1 MGLRHLLCAPHD
13 HPTVKAP
20 REEHMAD
27 PAWQNRALLKVLAF
41 LSAFAALVGLVTFA
55 MQMTFMAYWCLG
67 VVVFGWCVFGALQV
81 LQRTVI
87 GGAGTL
93 AQQLLMP
100 GGSSTPP
107 AKGLSHI
114 EAMVAR
120 GDLAKAAE
128 AYRAEIL
135 ADPADLGSCE
145 RLATLAQR
153 DLRDYD
159 LAAWA
164 YRQAEQRAETPGR
177 KFGFG
182 LLVAVIYRDNLKDN
196 GRTVVELR
204 RLVQTYPDAPR
215 LDSLRAEIDEL
226 KEGLFDE
233 RGA

>member
-1 MGLRHLLCAPHD
+1 M
-13 HPTVKAP
+13 KAP
-20 REEHMAD
+20 REEHLAD
-27 PAWQNRALLKVLAF
+27 PAWQNRALLKLLAF
-41 LSAFAALVGLVTFA
+41 LTAFAVFVSFVAFA
-55 MQMTFMAYWCLG
+55 MQNTFMVYWCLG
-67 VVVFGWCVFGALQV
+67 VVAFGWLVFGAFQV

-87 GGAGTL
+87 GGAGTV
-93 AQQLLMP
+93 AQQLLLP
-100 GGSSTPP
+100 SGSSTPP

-120 GDLAKAAE
+120 GDLAKAAL

-153 DLRDYD
+153 DLKDYD

-164 YRQAEQRAETPGR
+164 YRQAEQRAESPGR

-182 LLVAVIYRDNLKDN
+182 LLVAGIYRDNLKDH

-204 RLVQTYPDAPR
+204 RLVEQYPDAPR

-226 KEGLFDE
+226 KAGLFDD
-233 RGA
+233 RGT

>member
-1 MGLRHLLCAPHD
+1 MGDA
-13 HPTVKAP
+13 
-20 REEHMAD
+20 
-27 PAWQNRALLKVLAF
+27 AWQNRALVKLLAF
-41 LSAFAALVGLVTFA
+41 LTAFILFVGLVAFA
-55 MQMTFMAYWCLG
+55 MQNMLMVYWCLG
-67 VVVFGWCVFGALQV
+67 VVAFGWFIFGAFQV
-81 LQRTVI
+81 LQNTVI
-87 GGAGTL
+87 RGAGS
-93 AQQLLMP
+93 AAEQLLMP

-120 GDLAKAAE
+120 GDLAKAAQ

-135 ADPADLGSCE
+135 ADPKDLGSCE

-153 DLRDYD
+153 DLQDYD

-164 YRQAEQRAETPGR
+164 YRQAERRAETPGR

-182 LLVAVIYRDNLKDN
+182 LLVAGIYRDNLKDH

-233 RGA
+233 HGA

>member
-1 MGLRHLLCAPHD
+1 MN
-13 HPTVKAP
+13 AP
-20 REEHMAD
+20 REEHMGEA
-27 PAWQNRALLKVLAF
+27 AWQNRALVWVL
-41 LSAFAALVGLVTFA
+41 LVLTAFAALVGVLAQLMGVPAVTVGCVSVTA
-55 MQMTFMAYWCLG
+55 LAWLA
-67 VVVFGWCVFGALQV
+67 FGGLQV
-81 LQRTVI
+81 MRHFVI
-87 GGAGTL
+87 DPAGK
-93 AQQLLMP
+93 AAGHVLMP
-100 GGSSTPP
+100 SGSSTPP

-135 ADPADLGSCE
+135 ADPADVGSCE

-153 DLRDYD
+153 DLKDYE

-164 YRQAEQRAETPGR
+164 YRQAEQRAESAGR

-182 LLVAVIYRDNLKDN
+182 LLVAGIYRDNLKDP

-204 RLVQTYPDAPR
+204 RLVQLYPDAPR

-226 KEGLFDE
+226 KAGLFDD

>member
-1 MGLRHLLCAPHD
+1 M
-13 HPTVKAP
+13 KAP
-20 REEHMAD
+20 REEHMAE
-27 PAWQNRALLKVLAF
+27 ASWQNRALIRVLVV
-41 LSAFAALVGLVTFA
+41 LTVFAVFVSVVAFA
-55 MQMTFMAYWCLG
+55 MQNTFMVYWCLG
-67 VVVFGWCVFGALQV
+67 VVAFGWLAFGAYQIMRVVVIDNAGNAVEHV
-81 LQRTVI
+81 L
-87 GGAGTL
+87 L
-93 AQQLLMP
+93 P
-100 GGSSTPP
+100 SGSSTPP

-164 YRQAEQRAETPGR
+164 YRQAERRADTPGR

-182 LLVAVIYRDNLKDN
+182 LLVAGIYRDNLKDH

-204 RLVQTYPDAPR
+204 RLVQLYPDAPR

-226 KEGLFDE
+226 KAGLFDD

>member
-1 MGLRHLLCAPHD
+1 MNSKRPD
-13 HPTVKAP
+13 EAP
-20 REEHMAD
+20 REEHMAEA
-27 PAWQNRALLKVLAF
+27 AWQNRALIKILSIFTAWAVGLGGLAF
-41 LSAFAALVGLVTFA
+41 AVGVPVAGIACFCVAAIGWL
-55 MQMTFMAYWCLG
+55 
-67 VVVFGWCVFGALQV
+67 VFGGYQV
-81 LQRTVI
+81 LRIVVI
-87 GGAGTL
+87 DNAGR
-93 AQQLLMP
+93 AAGHMLMP
-100 GGSSTPP
+100 SGSSTPP

-153 DLRDYD
+153 DLGDYA

-164 YRQAEQRAETPGR
+164 YRQAEQRADSPGR

-182 LLVAVIYRDNLKDN
+182 LLVAGIYRDNLKDH

-204 RLVQTYPDAPR
+204 RLVEQYPDAPR

-226 KEGLFDE
+226 KAGLFDE
-233 RGA
+233 QGA

>member
-1 MGLRHLLCAPHD
+1 M
-13 HPTVKAP
+13 KAP

-27 PAWQNRALLKVLAF
+27 PAWQNRALVKVLTFLTAF
-41 LSAFAALVGLVTFA
+41 VLLIGLVALA
-55 MQMTFMAYWCLG
+55 MQMTLVFYWSLG
-67 VVVFGWCVFGALQV
+67 VAAFAWLVFGALQV
-81 LQRTVI
+81 MRKVVI
-87 GGAGTL
+87 DNAGK
-93 AQQLLMP
+93 AAGHILMP
-100 GGSSTPP
+100 SGGSTPP

-164 YRQAEQRAETPGR
+164 YRQAEQRAESPGR

-182 LLVAVIYRDNLKDN
+182 LLVAGIYRDNLKDH
-196 GRTVVELR
+196 GKTVVELR
-204 RLVQTYPDAPR
+204 RLVQTYPNAPR
-215 LDSLRAEIDEL
+215 LDALRSEIDEL
-226 KEGLFDE
+226 KAGLFDD
-233 RGA
+233 RSA

>member
-1 MGLRHLLCAPHD
+1 MASNRPD
-13 HPTVKAP
+13 EAP

-27 PAWQNRALLKVLAF
+27 PAWQNRALVKLLAF
-41 LSAFAALVGLVTFA
+41 LSAFILFVGLVAFA
-55 MQMTFMAYWCLG
+55 MQIMLMVYWCLG
-67 VVVFGWCVFGALQV
+67 VVAFGWAVFGAFQV

-87 GGAGTL
+87 GSAGEA
-93 AQQLLMP
+93 AQHVLMP
-100 GGSSTPP
+100 SGSSTPP

-120 GDLAKAAE
+120 GDLAKAAL

-153 DLRDYD
+153 DLHDYD

-182 LLVAVIYRDNLKDN
+182 LLVAGIYRDNLKDH

-226 KEGLFDE
+226 KAGLFDDH
-233 RGA
+233 GA

>member
-1 MGLRHLLCAPHD
+1 MSHSNDR
-13 HPTVKAP
+13 TSVKAP
-20 REEHMAD
+20 REEHMAEA
-27 PAWQNRALLKVLAF
+27 AWQNRALLKVLSV
-41 LSAFAALVGLVTFA
+41 LTAFAVFVGVLAFA
-55 MQMTFMAYWCLG
+55 VGAPVAGIACLCVAAIG
-67 VVVFGWCVFGALQV
+67 WLVFGGYQIMRIV
-81 LQRTVI
+81 VI
-87 GGAGTL
+87 ENAGR
-93 AQQLLMP
+93 AAGHLLMP
-100 GGSSTPP
+100 SSGSPP

-120 GDLAKAAE
+120 GDLAKAVE

-164 YRQAEQRAETPGR
+164 YRQAEQRAESPGR

-182 LLVAVIYRDNLKDN
+182 LLVAGIYRDNLKDH

-204 RLVQTYPDAPR
+204 RLVQQYPGAPR

-226 KEGLFDE
+226 KAGLFDDH
-233 RGA
+233 GA

>member
-1 MGLRHLLCAPHD
+1 
-13 HPTVKAP
+13 VKAP
-20 REEHMAD
+20 SDEHLGETKNIVRAV
-27 PAWQNRALLKVLAF
+27 AWLLVPMTAVGVLF
-41 LSAFAALVGLVTFA
+41 LPSVIG
-55 MQMTFMAYWCLG
+55 
-67 VVVFGWCVFGALQV
+67 QV
-81 LQRTVI
+81 LLAASIFAWAVFAFYLVLDRTLI
-87 GGAGTL
+87 RSAGKF
-93 AQQLLMP
+93 AGHVLLP
-100 GGSSTPP
+100 SGSSTPP

-120 GDLAKAAE
+120 GDLAKAAL

-153 DLRDYD
+153 DLHDYD

-164 YRQAEQRAETPGR
+164 YRQAEQRAESPGR

-182 LLVAVIYRDNLKDN
+182 LLVAGVYRDNLKDY

-204 RLVQTYPDAPR
+204 RLVQLYPDAPR

-226 KEGLFDE
+226 KEGIFDDH
-233 RGA
+233 GA

>member
-1 MGLRHLLCAPHD
+1 M
-13 HPTVKAP
+13 KAP

-27 PAWQNRALLKVLAF
+27 PAWQNRALVKVLTFLTAF
-41 LSAFAALVGLVTFA
+41 VLLIGLVALA
-55 MQMTFMAYWCLG
+55 MQMTLVFYWSLG
-67 VVVFGWCVFGALQV
+67 VVAFAWLVFGALQV
-81 LQRTVI
+81 MRKVVI
-87 GGAGTL
+87 DNAGK
-93 AQQLLMP
+93 AAGHILMP
-100 GGSSTPP
+100 SGGSTPP

-114 EAMVAR
+114 EAMVAH
-120 GDLAKAAE
+120 GDLAKAAA

-164 YRQAEQRAETPGR
+164 YRQAEQRAESPGR

-182 LLVAVIYRDNLKDN
+182 LLVAGIFRDNLKDH

-204 RLVQTYPDAPR
+204 RLVQQYPNAPR
-215 LDSLRAEIDEL
+215 LDALRAEIDEL
-226 KEGLFDE
+226 KAGLFDE
-233 RGA
+233 QGA